1 MIEEA
6 LIWISL
12 PFRVAYGLIR
22 DEIEFYRIVR
32 HHIKNK
38 PFKDVEF

>member
-12 PFRVAYGLIR
+12 PFRVVYGLIR
-22 DEIEFYRIVR
+22 DEIEFYKIVR
-32 HHIKNK
+32 HHLTSK
-38 PFKDVEF
+38 PGKDFEI